1 MIYISLTTIP
11 DRLRQWNLIEEN
23 LNSLLHQKTDKEYK
37 VIFSIPEHYE
47 IPYDLLKFVDHNSKL
62 SINRKIPDYGS
73 ITKIIG
79 VLEYTDDPNDII
91 IACDD
96 DYVYHEDML
105 EYHLKKLNE
114 YPNHVICFK
123 GEEGIDKRTWN
134 ENGERKFV
142 FRRWSILWPTDK
154 DRYLQIPYHHYSVS
168 YKRKYFKDDFNEK
181 LWEISNIDD
190 LIMSYYLKKNEI
202 WTICVKWDKET
213 DFRVVDRIAFPVVK
227 KIIYSLI
234 QKRETVYKNIP
245 EKIRELLFNFDSAYG
260 KATFIYTEKNDNIN

>member
-1 MIYISLTTIP
+1 MIYIALTTIP
-11 DRLRQWNLIEEN
+11 ERLNNWKLFKEN
-23 LNSLLHQKTDKEYK
+23 LDSLLNQKTDKEYS
-37 VIFSIPEHYE
+37 VILTVPEDYE
-47 IPYDLLKFVDHNSKL
+47 IPYELLKFITYNPSLIV
-62 SINRKIPDYGS
+62 NRRTNDYGS

-79 VLEYTDDPNDII
+79 ALEYTNDPDDVIL
-91 IACDD
+91 ACDD

-123 GEEGIDKRTWN
+123 GEEGTDKRTWN
-134 ENGERKFV
+134 DNETVKFV
-142 FRRWSILWPTDK
+142 FRRWGILWPTDK

-168 YKRKYFKDDFNEK
+168 YKRKYFKEDFNEE
-181 LWEISNIDD
+181 LWSISNIDD

-213 DFRVVDRIAFPVVK
+213 DFRMSDRLAFPVIK
-227 KIIYSLI
+227 KISYPSDL
-234 QKRETVYKNIP
+234 KRQPIYKNIP

-260 KATFIYTEKNDNIN
+260 KATFIYTEKT